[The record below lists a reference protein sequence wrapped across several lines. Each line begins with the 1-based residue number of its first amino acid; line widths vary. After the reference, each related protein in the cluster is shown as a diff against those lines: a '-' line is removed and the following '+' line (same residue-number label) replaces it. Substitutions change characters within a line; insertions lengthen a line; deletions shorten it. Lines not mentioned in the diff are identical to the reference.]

1 MIKKIIS
8 LQIIFIF
15 SVTWL
20 FGQTGFDSLFASA
33 TPLHVALSVSF
44 DKVRNSKKDST
55 YLKEKL
61 YYQNFSG
68 VMDSIDVGIK
78 GRGNFRLKEC
88 YYPPLWM
95 KLKKG
100 DAKGTVFEGN
110 KKLKVVLPC
119 DDRESSNALILREFL
134 CYKLYEEISPYAFLT
149 RLADIDLTE
158 LRKNKNKQS
167 KVKAI
172 FIEDVEKTAIRLQ
185 AKSLKNIKLT
195 PSTLNDTSAVRFEL
209 FQYLISN
216 TDWSVPYQHNSKLF
230 VINTSDVFSIP
241 YDFDMSGIVD
251 APYAVVSEVNGESLD
266 ISHVTER
273 LYRGYCHPADVM
285 EYVRKEFLEKKE
297 KLMSIPD
304 LLKGYLPDKEI
315 KSIKIYME
323 DFFDTMKDT
332 RSFKYHILD
341 KCRTK

>member
-33 TPLHVALSVSF
+33 TPLHLALSVSF

-55 YLKEKL
+55 YLTEKL

-158 LRKNKNKQS
+158 LRK
-167 KVKAI
+167 
-172 FIEDVEKTAIRLQ
+172 
-185 AKSLKNIKLT
+185 
-195 PSTLNDTSAVRFEL
+195 
-209 FQYLISN
+209 
-216 TDWSVPYQHNSKLF
+216 
-230 VINTSDVFSIP
+230 
-241 YDFDMSGIVD
+241 
-251 APYAVVSEVNGESLD
+251 
-266 ISHVTER
+266 
-273 LYRGYCHPADVM
+273 
-285 EYVRKEFLEKKE
+285 
-297 KLMSIPD
+297 
-304 LLKGYLPDKEI
+304 
-315 KSIKIYME
+315 IKISSR
-323 DFFDTMKDT
+323 K
-332 RSFKYHILD
+332 
-341 KCRTK
+341 